1 MSIMTRFADDSHSSF
16 LQQYEAFQTSRIGKS
31 PNTYA
36 ILQIGVDKGEIE
48 CTQSRFVKA
57 KA

>member
-1 MSIMTRFADDSHSSF
+1 MSIITRFADDSYSSF
-16 LQQYEAFQTSRIGKS
+16 LQQYEAFQTSRIVSS
-31 PNTYA
+31 PNTYT

-48 CTQSRFVKA
+48 CTQSRFVTA